1 MPRVSVVLPVYNT
14 KEEHL
19 RECIDSILGQT
30 FSDFELLI
38 QNDNST
44 DERVEQVVLSY
55 TDNRIK
61 YQKNE
66 KNLGISGT
74 RNVLVGRATGQ
85 YIAVMDHDDIS
96 MPTRFEKQVD
106 FLDAHPEVGIVGTWC
121 ETFPNGKVKK
131 KPANSDKIEAALFYS
146 CPILHPSAMMRK
158 GIGIFYDARYSPS
171 EDLALYCS
179 LVGKTKFANLSEVLF
194 HYRVH
199 EENTSKKQSEKM
211 VWASKELRTAL
222 RRKFPHLY
230 KRALI
235 DRFKQKLLRLVG
247 IK

>member
-14 KEEHL
+14 KEKYL

-55 TDNRIK
+55 ADKRIK

-74 RNVLVGRATGQ
+74 RNVLVNRAAGE
-85 YIAVMDHDDIS
+85 YVAVMDHDDVS
-96 MPTRFEKQVD
+96 MPTRFEKQVC
-106 FLDAHPEVGIVGTWC
+106 FLDAHPEVGVVGTWC

-131 KPANSDKIEAALFYS
+131 KPENSDEIEAALFYS

-158 GIGIFYDARYSPS
+158 DIGIFYDARYSPS

-179 LVGKTKFANLSEVLF
+179 LVGKTKFANLPEVLF
-194 HYRVH
+194 RYRVH
-199 EENTSKKQSEKM
+199 EENTSKKQSAKM
-211 VWASKELRTAL
+211 ASASNELRTML
-222 RRKFPHLY
+222 RLKFPHLRR
-230 KRALI
+230 RAVI
-235 DRFKQKLLRLVG
+235 NRFKQKLLRLVG